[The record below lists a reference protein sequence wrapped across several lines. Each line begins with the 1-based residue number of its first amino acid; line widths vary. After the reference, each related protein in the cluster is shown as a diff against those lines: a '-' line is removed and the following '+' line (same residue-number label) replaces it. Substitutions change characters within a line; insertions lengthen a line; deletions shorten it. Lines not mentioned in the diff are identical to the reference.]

1 MLTHQA
7 SGAYTV
13 AVPEPERGRDK
24 VLKVVYGSNQFNKG
38 DLVTVKGSRN
48 EAPFCI
54 IALKTSDHQ
63 QVAVLKALF
72 NDTYIIEKPVS
83 ELKSFLIRGKL

>member
-1 MLTHQA
+1 
-7 SGAYTV
+7 
-13 AVPEPERGRDK
+13 
-24 VLKVVYGSNQFNKG
+24 VLKVVYGTQFCKG